1 MPARAPCAI
10 RAAPAPARR
19 WSRSACCRSAKG
31 WCAAGEKIA
40 ILNFGTLL
48 PEAAQAAEALNA
60 TLVDMR
66 FVKPLDEQLVLELA
80 TSHETLV
87 TLEENAIMGG
97 AGSGVNELLMAKRRP
112 VPVLNLGL
120 PDSFVSQGTGKN
132 CVPIWGWMPPAFS
145 AKSKP
150 GWRSNRHSCLTK
162 RLRLRGR
169 FVSAPLLE
177 IRATV
182 TV

>member
-1 MPARAPCAI
+1 MPPDAVYRLSLQRRPERRALSARHRHRRGAG
-10 RAAPAPARR
+10 AAQPAADRQRR
-19 WSRSACCRSAKG
+19 GASP
-31 WCAAGEKIA
+31 GEKIA

-80 TSHETLV
+80 ASHETLV

-120 PDSFVSQGTGKN
+120 PDSFVSQGTQEE
-132 CVPIWGWMPPAFS
+132 
-145 AKSKP
+145 
-150 GWRSNRHSCLTK
+150 
-162 RLRLRGR
+162 LRADLGLDAAGIQRQIETWL
-169 FVSAPLLE
+169 AQ
-177 IRATV
+177 
-182 TV
+182 